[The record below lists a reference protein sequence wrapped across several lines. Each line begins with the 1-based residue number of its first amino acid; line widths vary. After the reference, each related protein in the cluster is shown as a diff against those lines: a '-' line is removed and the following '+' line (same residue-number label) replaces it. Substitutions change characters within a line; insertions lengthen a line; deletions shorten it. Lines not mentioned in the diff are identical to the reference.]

1 MKFNF
6 ERKLKPKTSKRHF
19 WHKSYEPLLLL
30 FHDCFRTNQMG
41 CEQMFDNLTLERM
54 DASMKQIQYLF
65 DHVSNCRSWIHERFS
80 RF

>member
-1 MKFNF
+1 
-6 ERKLKPKTSKRHF
+6 
-19 WHKSYEPLLLL
+19 
-30 FHDCFRTNQMG
+30 MG

-54 DASMKQIQYLF
+54 DASMKQIQFLF